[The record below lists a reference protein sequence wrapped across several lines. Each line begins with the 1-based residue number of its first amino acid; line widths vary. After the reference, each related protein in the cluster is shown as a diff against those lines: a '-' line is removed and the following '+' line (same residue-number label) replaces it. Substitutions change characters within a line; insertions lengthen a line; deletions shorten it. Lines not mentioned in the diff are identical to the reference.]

1 MKVVLSIG
9 GSVLAPDLAVERVR
23 EHATA
28 VEQVVAAGCSLGV
41 VVGGGGV
48 ARDYIAGAR
57 ELGANEIQLDQ
68 LGIDVTRLN
77 ARLLIAALGESAA
90 VRPPTDYES
99 AVEAIRRGEVA
110 VMGGAVP
117 GQTTDAVA
125 AALAELVEAD
135 LLVFAT
141 SVDGV
146 YTADPNADDDAE
158 PYAEL
163 TAAELV
169 EVISGIE
176 MSAGASA
183 PVDLLGAKLIER
195 SGMRTI
201 VLDGAQP
208 DRIVDAILEGDHSGT
223 DILPGPDA
231 PRPPLWPPG

>member
-9 GSVLAPDLAVERVR
+9 GSVLAPDLEPARVR
-23 EHATA
+23 DYADA
-28 VEQVVAAGCSLGV
+28 VEQLVDAGCSLGV

-48 ARDYIAGAR
+48 AREYIRAAR

-68 LGIDVTRLN
+68 LGIAVTRLN
-77 ARLLIAALGESAA
+77 ARLLIAALGETAA
-90 VRPPTDYES
+90 VSPAHDYET
-99 AVEAIRRGEVA
+99 AVETIRRGEVA

-117 GQTTDAVA
+117 GQTTDAVSA
-125 AALAELVEAD
+125 AIAESVEAD

-146 YTADPNADDDAE
+146 YSADPNANDDVE
-158 PYAEL
+158 RYPEL
-163 TAAELV
+163 TAGELV

-176 MSAGASA
+176 MSAGSSA

-201 VLDGAQP
+201 VLDGSDP
-208 DRIVDAILEGDHSGT
+208 SEVVDAVLAGEHTGT

-231 PRPPLWPPG
+231 DHPPLWDQG

>member
-9 GSVLAPDLAVERVR
+9 GSVLAPDLDTGRVRAHAAAVE
-23 EHATA
+23 EL
-28 VEQVVAAGCSLGV
+28 VAAGCSLGV

-48 ARDYIAGAR
+48 ARDYIGAAR
-57 ELGANEIQLDQ
+57 ELGADEIQLDQ
-68 LGIDVTRLN
+68 LGIAVTRLN
-77 ARLLIAALGESAA
+77 ARLLIAALGETAA
-90 VRPPTDYES
+90 VRPGHDYET
-99 AVEAIRRGEVA
+99 AVEAVRRGEVA

-125 AALAELVEAD
+125 AALAESLAAD

-146 YTADPNADDDAE
+146 YSADPNTDDDAE
-158 PYAEL
+158 RFTEL

-176 MSAGASA
+176 MSAGSSA

-201 VLDGAQP
+201 VLDGAEP
-208 DRIVDAILEGDHSGT
+208 SRVVDAVLRGDHAGT
-223 DILPGPDA
+223 DVLPDADA
-231 PRPPLWPPG
+231 PRPPLWAQG

>member
-9 GSVLAPDLAVERVR
+9 GSVLAPDLAAGRVEA
-23 EHATA
+23 HAAA
-28 VEQVVAAGCSLGV
+28 VEQVVDAGCSLGV

-48 ARDYIAGAR
+48 ARDYIGTAR

-68 LGIDVTRLN
+68 IGIDVTRLN

-90 VRPPTDYES
+90 ISPPTDYES
-99 AVEAIRRGEVA
+99 AVETFRRGAVG

-125 AALAELVEAD
+125 AAMAESVDAD

-146 YTADPNADDDAE
+146 YTADPNANDDAE
-158 PYAEL
+158 QYDEL
-163 TAAELV
+163 TAGELV

-176 MSAGASA
+176 MAAGASA

-201 VLDGAQP
+201 VLDGSDP
-208 DRIVDAILEGDHSGT
+208 DRVVRAILEGDHEGT
-223 DILPGPDA
+223 DILPMPGATP
-231 PRPPLWPPG
+231 PPLWDEG